1 MIISATQIKISHC
14 SQECG
19 LTVCIMPGF
28 CTELQL
34 VRSGEKKRKHAGE
47 SNSSYHKTGS
57 YSLINGHIQ
66 LELPDSKKGLEN

>member
-1 MIISATQIKISHC
+1 MIVSATQIKKISHC

-34 VRSGEKKRKHAGE
+34 VRSGEKKGNMQEKATAIITRLGA
-47 SNSSYHKTGS
+47 T
-57 YSLINGHIQ
+57 
-66 LELPDSKKGLEN
+66 P